1 MTQGQSRFVP
11 YEMKRSLI
19 RVYSYRNKEI
29 RGTLQNPYF
38 EEEPYFDNL
47 TQLLI
52 RMEGLLDALDFPQRS
67 MEGRAFDRSEQRV
80 AAGAPRPAP
89 EALGE
94 QKPLATFQLSVLFR
108 QNASWQGRLTWLERA
123 EEARF
128 RSVLELVGLLD
139 SALAAWE

>member
-1 MTQGQSRFVP
+1 MRWISRSAAWRAV
-11 YEMKRSLI
+11 RSTS
-19 RVYSYRNKEI
+19 RS
-29 RGTLQNPYF
+29 RG
-38 EEEPYFDNL
+38 
-47 TQLLI
+47 
-52 RMEGLLDALDFPQRS
+52 RRS
-67 MEGRAFDRSEQRV
+67 GPTDRR
-80 AAGAPRPAP
+80 R
-89 EALGE
+89 ALGE

>member
-67 MEGRAFDRSEQRV
+67 MEGRAFDRPEQRV

-108 QNASWQGRLTWLERA
+108 QNASWQGSLTWLERA
-123 EEARF
+123 EEAQF

>member
-1 MTQGQSRFVP
+1 
-11 YEMKRSLI
+11 
-19 RVYSYRNKEI
+19 
-29 RGTLQNPYF
+29 
-38 EEEPYFDNL
+38 
-47 TQLLI
+47 
-52 RMEGLLDALDFPQRS
+52 
-67 MEGRAFDRSEQRV
+67 MEGRAFDQPEQRA

-108 QNASWQGRLTWLERA
+108 QNASWQGSLTWLERA

>member
-11 YEMKRSLI
+11 HEMKRSLI
-19 RVYSYRNKEI
+19 RVFSYRNKEI

-67 MEGRAFDRSEQRV
+67 MEGRAFDQPEQRA

-89 EALGE
+89 EALGD
-94 QKPLATFQLSVLFR
+94 V
-108 QNASWQGRLTWLERA
+108 GRPGAMSL
-123 EEARF
+123 
-128 RSVLELVGLLD
+128 RSVRRRGPD
-139 SALAAWE
+139 GAGTPPI

>member
-67 MEGRAFDRSEQRV
+67 MEGRAFDRPEQRV

-108 QNASWQGRLTWLERA
+108 QNASWQGSLTWLERA
-123 EEARF
+123 EEPRF

>member
-11 YEMKRSLI
+11 HEMKRSLI

-38 EEEPYFDNL
+38 EEEPYF
-47 TQLLI
+47 
-52 RMEGLLDALDFPQRS
+52 E
-67 MEGRAFDRSEQRV
+67 RA

-108 QNASWQGRLTWLERA
+108 QNASWQGSLTWLERA